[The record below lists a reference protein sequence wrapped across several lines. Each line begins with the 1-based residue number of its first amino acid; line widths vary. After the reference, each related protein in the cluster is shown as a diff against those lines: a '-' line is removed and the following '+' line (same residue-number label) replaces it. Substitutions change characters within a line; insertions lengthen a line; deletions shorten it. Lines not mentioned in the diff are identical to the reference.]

1 MILMLTR
8 PEGDPHYASV
18 KEALERRGEP
28 FFVVSP
34 ADYPDGCTMTVDGSS
49 TGYSAVLEVDG
60 RVLDL
65 SEVTSVWY
73 RRPGKYEPPEAL
85 LPQEQAWLKMER
97 SHFLRGVWA
106 NTDALWVSHPGAID
120 RAALK
125 IRQLQLAVELGF
137 EVPPYRVTN
146 DVEAA
151 RRYLE
156 EAEGRVINKVLASPA
171 VFYAELGYAAVMQ
184 THVVTAED
192 HVHLDAVRHG
202 PTFLQTF
209 VPKVADIRVTV
220 FGEEVFPVA
229 IDCTDFEE
237 AEVDFRAAEVFD
249 LPHDVIEL
257 PDDLTD
263 ACRELV
269 RRLGLQF
276 GAIDL
281 LATPDGDYVFL
292 EINPNGQW
300 LWLEMATELPLTEA
314 LCDLLM
320 LQGRPLVFG

>member
-18 KEALERRGEP
+18 KEEMERRGEP

-34 ADYPDGCTMTVDGSS
+34 VDYPDRCTMTVDGSS
-49 TGYSAVLEVDG
+49 SGQTAVLEIDG
-60 RVLDL
+60 KVLDL
-65 SEVTSVWY
+65 SDVTSVWY
-73 RRPGKYEPPEAL
+73 RRPGTYEPPETL
-85 LPQEQAWLKMER
+85 RPQEQKWLKMER

-120 RAALK
+120 RAAVKL
-125 IRQLQLAVELGF
+125 RQLQLAAELGF
-137 EVPPYRVTN
+137 AVPPYRVTN

-156 EAEGRVINKVLASPA
+156 EAEGRIINKVLSSPA
-171 VFYAELGYAAVMQ
+171 VFYAELGYASVMH
-184 THVVTAED
+184 THVVTLED
-192 HVHLDAVRHG
+192 HVHLDAVRYG

-220 FGEEVFPVA
+220 FGEAVFPVA
-229 IDCTDFEE
+229 IDCRGFEE
-237 AEVDFRAAEVFD
+237 AEVDFRSADIFD
-249 LPHDVIEL
+249 LPHDPIEL

-269 RRLGLQF
+269 RRLGLQY

-281 LATPDGDYVFL
+281 LATPEGDYVFL

-300 LWLEMATELPLTEA
+300 LWIELATELALTDA
-314 LCDLLM
+314 LCDLLT
-320 LQGRPLVFG
+320 LKGRPLVT